1 MLKYLL
7 FLLTAACIISCGKP
21 TQTSTIKVV
30 GKMSEVMWQGELDGK
45 ISTDSINSPTSYGL
59 GPSAYLKGEL
69 LVVEGKT
76 FESKVIDSL
85 SHEVSDVAASQAPF
99 FVYTTSSELVP
110 VPLASGAIDFKSLEH
125 QIDSMYSTY
134 DYPLLVRIDGLFSQL
149 TVHSVNLPEGTT
161 VSSPDQ
167 AHQGLVSFHYK
178 DIKGTLIGFFS
189 RHHKSIFTHHDTFFH
204 AHFISEDRRVLGH
217 VEQLQMSTLSTQ
229 LKVSK

>member
-1 MLKYLL
+1 M
-7 FLLTAACIISCGKP
+7 
-21 TQTSTIKVV
+21 
-30 GKMSEVMWQGELDGK
+30 
-45 ISTDSINSPTSYGL
+45 
-59 GPSAYLKGEL
+59 
-69 LVVEGKT
+69 
-76 FESKVIDSL
+76 
-85 SHEVSDVAASQAPF
+85 AASQAPF

-110 VPLASGAIDFKSLEH
+110 VPLASGAIDFKSFEH
-125 QIDSMYSTY
+125 QIYSMYSTY

-149 TVHSVNLPEGTT
+149 TVHSVNLPEWTT